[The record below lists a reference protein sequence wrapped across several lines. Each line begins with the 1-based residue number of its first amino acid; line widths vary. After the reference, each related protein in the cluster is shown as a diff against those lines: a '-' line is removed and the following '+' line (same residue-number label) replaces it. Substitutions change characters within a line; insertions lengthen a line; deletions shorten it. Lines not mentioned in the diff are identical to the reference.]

1 MMGQQQIV
9 AEQAGGA
16 LRRIMLVVL
25 VAAFMALMMTVTAAP
40 ALAAN
45 KGSFELGAE
54 IAANQSND
62 NNALKGVFKAE
73 ANHPKNN

>member
-1 MMGQQQIV
+1 MGQQQQTTMESV
-9 AEQAGGA
+9 VA

-45 KGSFELGAE
+45 KGSFELGAK

-62 NNALKGVFKAE
+62 NNALKGVLKAE
-73 ANHPKNN
+73 ANHNKNN